1 MLFLT
6 GVPSAY
12 QQKRIRDLNS
22 TLQKE
27 QLEVLQF
34 KDRMIMV
41 IIQKGLLQE
50 TAFSEFCFSLDK
62 TEQKQ
67 NNFLSNNIC
76 SRLS

>member
-1 MLFLT
+1 MLFLI

-50 TAFSEFCFSLDK
+50 TAFS
-62 TEQKQ
+62 
-67 NNFLSNNIC
+67 
-76 SRLS
+76 